1 MRSKR
6 YTIVV
11 ADRRTGVVRRF
22 TLSLWPTL
30 MTVSGVLALPVLIG
44 TGAALKARYE
54 VASIYT
60 AASSLEIENNNYRI
74 ATEAL
79 SGQIQGLQ
87 AAITELG
94 AKAALDPSLQSAMD
108 KLPAVVKSRAMGG
121 GSAAPAALGALPALQ
136 SPENTFGLLR
146 ELLQGIESRLSSV
159 RVDLDKRNA
168 LAAATPSIWPAH
180 GWLTSRVG
188 TREDPITGERDFH
201 PGLDISADHGSPVYA
216 TADGTV
222 SQAEPQTG
230 YGNLV
235 IVDHGFGLESR
246 YGHLSRYKVRNGEK
260 VNRPLH
266 GLAPPLRSAPQ
277 RPSPQSAPAPAE
289 LPALN
294 LALLPG
300 RRVTPRSRASSFS
313 AHHPQPAACPPS
325 PKAKAEVPY
334 NCQISSR

>member
-1 MRSKR
+1 MRSRR

-11 ADRRTGVVRRF
+11 ADRRSGVVRRF
-22 TLSLWPTL
+22 TVGLWPAL
-30 MTVSGVLALPVLIG
+30 MTVGGVLAFPVLVG

-54 VASIYT
+54 AAHVYAT
-60 AASSLEIENNNYRI
+60 ATALDLENANYRI

-94 AKAALDPSLQSAMD
+94 AKAALDPTLQSAMD
-108 KLPAVVKSRAMGG
+108 KLPAVVKNRAMGG
-121 GSAAPAALGALPALQ
+121 GSPATAGFGALPALQ

-146 ELLQGIESRLSSV
+146 ELLQGIESRLMSV
-159 RVDLDKRNA
+159 RADVDKRNA

-188 TREDPITGERDFH
+188 TRQDPITGGRDFH

-222 SQAEPQTG
+222 MQAESQSG

-235 IVDHGFGLESR
+235 VVDHGYGLESR
-246 YGHLSRYKVRNGEK
+246 YGHLSRYKVRTGEK
-260 VNRPLH
+260 VKRGDVLGYVGSTGRSTGSHLHYEVRVNGRLLNPLQ
-266 GLAPPLRSAPQ
+266 LL
-277 RPSPQSAPAPAE
+277 
-289 LPALN
+289 LN
-294 LALLPG
+294 Y
-300 RRVTPRSRASSFS
+300 RR
-313 AHHPQPAACPPS
+313 
-325 PKAKAEVPY
+325 
-334 NCQISSR
+334 

>member
-54 VASIYT
+54 VAGIYA

-87 AAITELG
+87 AAINELG
-94 AKAALDPSLQSAMD
+94 AKAALDPALQSAMD
-108 KLPAVVKSRAMGG
+108 KLPAVVKNRAMGG
-121 GSAAPAALGALPALQ
+121 GGTSTAAALGALPALQ

-159 RVDLDKRNA
+159 RADLEKRNA

-188 TREDPITGERDFH
+188 SREDPITGERDFH

-222 SQAEPQTG
+222 SQAEPQSG

-246 YGHLSRYKVRNGEK
+246 YGHLSRYKVRTGERVKRGDVLGYVGSTGRSTGAHLHYEVRLNGRLL
-260 VNRPLH
+260 NPLQ
-266 GLAPPLRSAPQ
+266 LL
-277 RPSPQSAPAPAE
+277 
-289 LPALN
+289 LN
-294 LALLPG
+294 Y
-300 RRVTPRSRASSFS
+300 RR
-313 AHHPQPAACPPS
+313 
-325 PKAKAEVPY
+325 
-334 NCQISSR
+334 